1 MSNAARRDAPPG
13 MTPLPATIHANE
25 GISQALF
32 FQSDEP
38 CEVSYADRKGKYQ
51 RQQGLTLPRL

>member
-1 MSNAARRDAPPG
+1 
-13 MTPLPATIHANE
+13 LPATIHANE